1 MTSALLRRTLALGL
15 ALALFACDKPKTE
28 EVIFGAIH
36 ENVHALEKKDVE
48 TVMATIHPD
57 SPVYAGTREA
67 VEAMFKMVDWKYT
80 VSDLRIEEATPE
92 EVKVSYK
99 MRMEVVGEGS
109 QFVSNLVE
117 GVHTLRLDKG
127 RWKIYKTLA
136 TKVTDLKGKPLFATE
151 PAPIPPAEQLPPG
164 AAPAAPPAPPA
175 PATPPAK

>member
-57 SPVYAGTREA
+57 SPAYAGTREA

-80 VSDLRIEEATPE
+80 VSDLRIEEATPD

-109 QFVSNLVE
+109 QFVSNIVE

-136 TKVTDLKGKPLFATE
+136 TKVTDLKGKPLFAAE
-151 PAPIPPAEQLPPG
+151 PAPLPPAEQLPPG
-164 AAPAAPPAPPA
+164 TAPAAPPAPPA
-175 PATPPAK
+175 RATPPAK